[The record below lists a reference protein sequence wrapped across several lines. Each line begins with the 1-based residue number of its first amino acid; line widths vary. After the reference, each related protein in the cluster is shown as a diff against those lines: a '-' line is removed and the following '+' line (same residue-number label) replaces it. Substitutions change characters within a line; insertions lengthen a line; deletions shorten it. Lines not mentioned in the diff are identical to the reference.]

1 MHLKSDWKQVRWN
14 AFSFMDCSVGRCVFK
29 LKWAHRAQTK
39 QTHFNNCNLQL
50 LAIVHTRWMV
60 LIHWSISSLMLNIAN
75 ELERTISKANKSDAD
90 RMYWRW
96 TEAWLN
102 VMQSS
107 LKCIWNEKSLT
118 FFIDSKMFQQI
129 NSILTLYIYRKID
142 HPFTFFFRSSV

>member
-1 MHLKSDWKQVRWN
+1 MHLKSDWNQVRWN

-39 QTHFNNCNLQL
+39 QTNFNNCNLQL
-50 LAIVHTRWMV
+50 LAIVYNRWIV
-60 LIHWSISSLMLNIAN
+60 LIRWSISSLMLSIAN
-75 ELERTISKANKSDAD
+75 ELERTISIANKSDAD

-118 FFIDSKMFQQI
+118 FFIESKMLQQI
-129 NSILTLYIYRKID
+129 NSILTLYILQKID